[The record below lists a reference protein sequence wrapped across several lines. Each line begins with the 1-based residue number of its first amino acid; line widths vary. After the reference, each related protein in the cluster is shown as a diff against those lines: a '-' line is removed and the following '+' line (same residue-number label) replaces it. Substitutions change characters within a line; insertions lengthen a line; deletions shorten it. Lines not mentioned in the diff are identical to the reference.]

1 MLVLFDIGS
10 DKRFSFVIPGVNYNL
25 ICSADN
31 FQWKIWW
38 NRENKK
44 NQNSIGNSIKNL
56 NCNYFLMELLM
67 DILLKEFDE
76 LKPDSSPFCPSFCFA
91 KKKKNSNPYSYFLT
105 NRATTNNQCW
115 SKSIKSI
122 NIPLLVQF
130 IYDLYVRVCLWFEGN
145 WFYLSFDK
153 IEFDFVT

>member
-10 DKRFSFVIPGVNYNL
+10 DRRFSFVIAGVNYDV

-44 NQNSIGNSIKNL
+44 NQNSIGNSIKNM
-56 NCNYFLMELLM
+56 NYNYFLMELLM

-76 LKPDSSPFCPSFCFA
+76 LELDSSPFCPSFCFA
-91 KKKKNSNPYSYFLT
+91 KKKKT
-105 NRATTNNQCW
+105 ATPTPIFSQIEPPQITGVDLNL
-115 SKSIKSI
+115 SKVSTS
-122 NIPLLVQF
+122 LS
-130 IYDLYVRVCLWFEGN
+130 WFN
-145 WFYLSFDK
+145 LFMICML
-153 IEFDFVT
+153 EFV